1 MLYLELSHAPK
12 LSLFSYLREATH
24 KSNKRKKS
32 QAQLDKEETGKT
44 WSPIKEQGQAEKQPS
59 ENQCKWD
66 FLLSFIDVKLYH
78 GTLPKVL

>member
-1 MLYLELSHAPK
+1 MLLNC
-12 LSLFSYLREATH
+12 LSLAIWDKPHTRVIKE
-24 KSNKRKKS
+24 KKS